1 MKGKIAEVFKSI
13 QGEGLYQGVN
23 QVFVRFFGCNLRCNF
38 CDTKLDYYTKKTA
51 SELLGEI
58 DSFGDYHSL
67 SITGGEP
74 LLQIDFLKGLLKL
87 IKKQKQKVYLETN
100 GTLPE
105 NLGKVIDY
113 TDIIAM
119 DFKLPSSTGL
129 ESFWDKHREFLGIA
143 QGKRTFIKAVI
154 NTTTMVEDIY
164 KMIEIIKD
172 AAKKITLVLQPQN
185 PLEIMVNP
193 VRDRLSQTTV
203 SLNNGGISNG
213 VKAKL
218 EDFEQLCREAGLEVK
233 VIPQMH
239 KRLGLK

>member
-1 MKGKIAEVFKSI
+1 V
-13 QGEGLYQGVN
+13 L
-23 QVFVRFFGCNLRCNF
+23 
-38 CDTKLDYYTKKTA
+38 
-51 SELLGEI
+51 ELLDEI

-74 LLQIDFLKGLLKL
+74 LLQIDFLKDLLKL
-87 IKKQKQKVYLETN
+87 IKKRKQKVYLETN

-129 ESFWDKHREFLGIA
+129 EPFWDKHQEFLGIA
-143 QGKRTFIKAVI
+143 KGKKTFIKTVI
-154 NTTTMVEDIY
+154 NTTTAVQDIY
-164 KMIEIIKD
+164 KTIEIIKD
-172 AAKKITLVLQPQN
+172 AAKKTTLVLQPQN
-185 PLEIMVNP
+185 PLEIMV
-193 VRDRLSQTTV
+193 
-203 SLNNGGISNG
+203 
-213 VKAKL
+213 KAKL
-218 EDFEQLCREAGLEVK
+218 EGFKQLCREEGLEVK

>member
-1 MKGKIAEVFKSI
+1 VTTLEGKVSEVFKSI
-13 QGEGLYQGVN
+13 QGEGLYQGVD
-23 QVFVRFFGCNLRCNF
+23 QVFVRFFGCNLGCSF
-38 CDTKLDYYTKKTA
+38 CDTKLESYEEKTVL
-51 SELLGEI
+51 ELLDEI

-74 LLQIDFLKGLLKL
+74 LLQIDFLKDLLKL
-87 IKKQKQKVYLETN
+87 IKKRKQKVYLETN

-129 ESFWDKHREFLGIA
+129 EPFWDKHQEFLGIA
-143 QGKRTFIKAVI
+143 KGKKTFIKTVI
-154 NTTTMVEDIY
+154 NTTTAVQDIY
-164 KMIEIIKD
+164 KTIEIIKD
-172 AAKKITLVLQPQN
+172 AAKKTTLVLQPQN
-185 PLEIMVNP
+185 PLEIMV
-193 VRDRLSQTTV
+193 
-203 SLNNGGISNG
+203 
-213 VKAKL
+213 KAKL
-218 EDFEQLCREAGLEVK
+218 EGFKQLCREEGLEVK